1 MAQDSS
7 KLDLLL
13 KMVEENEKK
22 RVVADERTRAE
33 YLELKKMVES
43 RIPAVERK
51 VEDIGEAFQ
60 AMNTKVDLI
69 ESTLQRQI
77 KTEKT
82 SGGNGKIG
90 TASGPSS
97 PKFSGTPDSNLF
109 PHAHYSLDLG
119 HKQLDVDLGAVGFSG
134 AVPPMLCPQFSGD
147 SPQMWRANCEQYFDL
162 YGILPAN
169 WVKIATLNFVG
180 NAAFWLQSVRTQ
192 LGGISW
198 PDLCEIVCNRFA
210 RDRKRELI
218 RQWIHLNQTGTVSE
232 YVEKFDNLM
241 HQLMAY
247 GNSDIPD
254 YFVTKFIEGL
264 RDDIRTV
271 VMVQK
276 PPDLDAACSVA
287 LLLEE
292 ALEGC
297 KSLSYKKSDLIV
309 GTRPQRPI
317 SSSNNRTLSITNS
330 EDRRGTDA
338 ARARDDKLAALKAY
352 RRSKGLCFTCG
363 ERWGKE
369 HKCATTI
376 QLHVVEELLEAVSV
390 EAVFET
396 DDENDTKETL
406 MAISQQ
412 AMWGIES
419 SKSIKLRG
427 WIQGFE
433 LLMLIDSGST
443 HSFVDA
449 SIGQKLSGLKQ
460 LDNPVAVKIADG
472 GTMQCTQEIPNCNW
486 WMQGYNFSSNFRLLY
501 LGGYDI
507 ILGMDWLESYS
518 PMHIDWVHKWLEF
531 PYQGTTVRLQGLLP

>member
-1 MAQDSS
+1 
-7 KLDLLL
+7 
-13 KMVEENEKK
+13 
-22 RVVADERTRAE
+22 
-33 YLELKKMVES
+33 
-43 RIPAVERK
+43 
-51 VEDIGEAFQ
+51 
-60 AMNTKVDLI
+60 
-69 ESTLQRQI
+69 
-77 KTEKT
+77 
-82 SGGNGKIG
+82 
-90 TASGPSS
+90 
-97 PKFSGTPDSNLF
+97 
-109 PHAHYSLDLG
+109 
-119 HKQLDVDLGAVGFSG
+119 
-134 AVPPMLCPQFSGD
+134 
-147 SPQMWRANCEQYFDL
+147 MWRANCEQYFDL

-376 QLHVVEELLEAVSV
+376 QLHVVEELLEAMSV

-412 AMWGIES
+412 AMWGMES

-449 SIGQKLSGLKQ
+449 SIG
-460 LDNPVAVKIADG
+460 
-472 GTMQCTQEIPNCNW
+472 
-486 WMQGYNFSSNFRLLY
+486 
-501 LGGYDI
+501 
-507 ILGMDWLESYS
+507 
-518 PMHIDWVHKWLEF
+518 
-531 PYQGTTVRLQGLLP
+531 